1 MNQFIVFSLL
11 FLTLFIVNVGWYFVF
26 SNYRENRIIAS
37 SFGQKNKDFLLNMG
51 RRFKVTWFLFII
63 LAIAFCFGYIGLTI
77 FFMLVSFLCLRE
89 FVSVIHLNRSDYWS
103 LFVSFYIFLPIQY
116 LFVLLDVPFLFY
128 IFIPVYAF
136 LLSPIITMLSGDRRE
151 FFERSSKFQWAQIS
165 CIYCLSY
172 IPAIAGL
179 ELNSGTFESSSLLL
193 YFIVVLFMSDVFQY
207 IGGHWIKGKKVAPR
221 LSPNKTWNAMI
232 IGILLSGIIGFMLT
246 PLTPFSPFASFLIAL
261 IISLF
266 GSLGRLVMSGI
277 KRSLLIKDWS
287 DLLGIQGGAL
297 DRVAS
302 MLFAAPFFYHLCRYF
317 YL

>member
-11 FLTLFIVNVGWYFVF
+11 FLTLFIVNFGWYVALFNF
-26 SNYRENRIIAS
+26 RENRVIS
-37 SFGQKNKDFLLNMG
+37 SPFGQKNKDFLLNMG
-51 RRFKVTWFLFII
+51 RRFKVTWFLFFV
-63 LAIAFCFGYIGLTI
+63 LALAFCFGYIGLTI
-77 FFMLVSFLCLRE
+77 FFMFVSFLCLRE
-89 FVSVIHLNRSDYWS
+89 FVSVIHLSRSDYWS

-179 ELNSGTFESSSLLL
+179 ELNNGTFESSSLLL

-207 IGGHWIKGKKVAPR
+207 IGGNWIGGKKIAPR

-232 IGILLSGIIGFMLT
+232 LGVVLSGIIGFMLT

-317 YL
+317 YI

>member
-1 MNQFIVFSLL
+1 MNRFEF
-11 FLTLFIVNVGWYFVF
+11 TL
-26 SNYRENRIIAS
+26 NY
-37 SFGQKNKDFLLNMG
+37 G
-51 RRFKVTWFLFII
+51 RRFKVTWFLFFV
-63 LAIAFCFGYIGLTI
+63 LALAFCFGYIGLTI
-77 FFMLVSFLCLRE
+77 FFMFVSFLCLRE
-89 FVSVIHLNRSDYWS
+89 FVSVIHLSRSDYWS

-179 ELNSGTFESSSLLL
+179 ELNNGTFESSSLLL

-207 IGGHWIKGKKVAPR
+207 IGGNWIGGKKIAPR

-232 IGILLSGIIGFMLT
+232 LGVVLSGIIGFMLT

-317 YL
+317 YI

>member
-232 IGILLSGIIGFMLT
+232 VGILLSGIIGFMLT

>member
-11 FLTLFIVNVGWYFVF
+11 FLTLFIVNFGWYVALFNF
-26 SNYRENRIIAS
+26 RENRVIS
-37 SFGQKNKDFLLNMG
+37 SPFGQKNKDFLLNMG
-51 RRFKVTWFLFII
+51 RRFKVTWFLFFV
-63 LAIAFCFGYIGLTI
+63 LALAFCFGYIGLTI
-77 FFMLVSFLCLRE
+77 FFMFVSFLCLRE
-89 FVSVIHLNRSDYWS
+89 FVSVIHLSRSDYWS

-179 ELNSGTFESSSLLL
+179 ELNNGTFESSSLLL

-207 IGGHWIKGKKVAPR
+207 ISGNWIGGKKIAPR

-232 IGILLSGIIGFMLT
+232 LGVVLSGFIGFILT

-261 IISLF
+261 TISLF

-317 YL
+317 YI